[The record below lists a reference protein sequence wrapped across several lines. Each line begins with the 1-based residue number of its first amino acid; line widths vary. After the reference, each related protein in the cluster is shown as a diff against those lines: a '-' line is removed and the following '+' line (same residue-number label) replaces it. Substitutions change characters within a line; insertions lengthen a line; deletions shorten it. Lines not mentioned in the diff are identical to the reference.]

1 MLSLKKT
8 KIFIDSSGL
17 TFVNSFNLVNVTNW
31 IDKVKITYQIFCKK
45 LLILDKRRRW
55 VWKSD
60 KKAVPWKNYDKFLN
74 KEKVW
79 FFYYHKIMISSK
91 NIAVPCILNFFQK
104 CLFVFKLI

>member
-45 LLILDKRRRW
+45 LLILDKRRR
-55 VWKSD
+55 
-60 KKAVPWKNYDKFLN
+60 
-74 KEKVW
+74 
-79 FFYYHKIMISSK
+79 
-91 NIAVPCILNFFQK
+91 
-104 CLFVFKLI
+104 